1 MSKFLKA
8 LLATTLLAGP
18 VAAEEFGLGREA
30 LPEEIAAWDI
40 DVRPDGQ
47 GLPEGS
53 GTAEEGEVIYVERCA
68 VCHGD
73 FGEARGRWPVLAG
86 GEDSL
91 DSEDPVKTV
100 GSYWPYLSTVYDY
113 VHRAMPFGEAQSLT
127 ADETYA
133 LTAYILYLNFLED
146 LDFELSRDNFAEV
159 SLPNEDGFFMDDREE
174 TEFAAFVREP
184 CMEDCKD
191 TVEITKRAAVIDVT
205 PEDAAARERV
215 ESAAEELA
223 EAETTEA
230 ATTETAEAEAP
241 AAEETAA
248 PDPELVA
255 AGEKVFRK
263 CQACHMIGEGAKNRV
278 GPHLNGIMGRTAGT
292 LDGFRYSPAMVEAG
306 EGGLVWNDE
315 TVQAYLEDPR
325 GYIKGNR
332 MSFAGLRKD
341 EDLAA
346 ITAYL
351 QAASE

>member
-241 AAEETAA
+241 AWWRPARAGWSGTTRPSRPISRIRAATSRATACPLPA
-248 PDPELVA
+248 CARRKSSRRSPPICRRPQSKANALKAFANGRSRGAARSAFGDRVSAVRPSA
-255 AGEKVFRK
+255 AGI
-263 CQACHMIGEGAKNRV
+263 CLAY
-278 GPHLNGIMGRTAGT
+278 AG
-292 LDGFRYSPAMVEAG
+292 RYSNIV
-306 EGGLVWNDE
+306 D
-315 TVQAYLEDPR
+315 
-325 GYIKGNR
+325 
-332 MSFAGLRKD
+332 
-341 EDLAA
+341 
-346 ITAYL
+346 
-351 QAASE
+351 